1 MCRLSRSLAARGI
14 RKARRVWRHSCDGRA
29 CCGGF
34 FATESGA
41 MCKPSTGKK
50 NGAKMQRS
58 NAGAPTGCDLT
69 RIERKSA
76 VIRMNSLVT
85 VKLDPARA
93 KKLSQWA
100 RRERKT
106 KSDVLRE
113 LIDERQKIE
122 TGEDLSAFVRE
133 QWGKGFGH
141 AGRG

>member
-1 MCRLSRSLAARGI
+1 
-14 RKARRVWRHSCDGRA
+14 
-29 CCGGF
+29 
-34 FATESGA
+34 

-50 NGAKMQRS
+50 NGAKVQRS

-93 KKLSQWA
+93 KKLNQWA

>member
-1 MCRLSRSLAARGI
+1 
-14 RKARRVWRHSCDGRA
+14 
-29 CCGGF
+29 
-34 FATESGA
+34 

-50 NGAKMQRS
+50 NGEKVQRS

-122 TGEDLSAFVRE
+122 TGEDLSVFVRE

>member
-1 MCRLSRSLAARGI
+1 M
-14 RKARRVWRHSCDGRA
+14 
-29 CCGGF
+29 
-34 FATESGA
+34 
-41 MCKPSTGKK
+41 
-50 NGAKMQRS
+50 
-58 NAGAPTGCDLT
+58 T

-93 KKLSQWA
+93 KKLNQWA

-122 TGEDLSAFVRE
+122 TGEDLSVFVRE

>member
-1 MCRLSRSLAARGI
+1 
-14 RKARRVWRHSCDGRA
+14 
-29 CCGGF
+29 
-34 FATESGA
+34 
-41 MCKPSTGKK
+41 
-50 NGAKMQRS
+50 
-58 NAGAPTGCDLT
+58 
-69 RIERKSA
+69 
-76 VIRMNSLVT
+76 MNSLVT

-141 AGRG
+141 AGRGSPSASPLGLIVSDRAGA